1 MEEQIQET
9 EVVKEGLGSL
19 APSGGNAMT
28 SIENAA
34 NPGAP
39 VVGNILDQQEKAR
52 NLSEVQLIEYAKSPN
67 PSVIPSYLVT
77 AELMRRKS
85 NKDKEAK
92 APDFTVAQEV
102 VAEAEQGIMS
112 QMQRQAPKMPP
123 GGFVPPMQQ
132 RAPQPQQRRPQMNP
146 PGIMGQIQQ
155 RAPQRPGGVA
165 NTQPRQQMT
174 REQIMARGVPTL
186 PNPGNKMGQGGM
198 AQGGI
203 IGFAP
208 GGYTTTPGYYVP
220 KVKGK
225 GAIANL
231 QYAPERESDNPIMP
245 PINTNPGLYQDF
257 PVGDYESYVDTIA
270 GLGRD
275 KRDPTL
281 IEDIQE
287 SFETPYDS
295 EIIRLQESLENPVP
309 RTSIDGG
316 VPNRKNFF
324 SGEGEYGKDGTP
336 TDVVEL
342 QENIDYIQEKN
353 PNYAS
358 GNIQG
363 TEQDLRQSIAELE
376 YQRELWFKGDSANLI
391 KQRGMRNPES
401 NESFRYDETIK
412 EQIVKPQGSGQGNG
426 FSGLG
431 AERRPTDDDIASG
444 RRVGINPPP
453 GTMTLD
459 EMIAKGY
466 NRFNPAGGPV
476 DPVPNLTVKQYQKD
490 LAEANSAFGLE
501 PTKDYYAAQRKLVG
515 EEKAELLKD
524 KQDYTNLNLMQ
535 TGLLIAQTGDI
546 YGQGAEGIGREILN
560 TKDAKKL
567 KKISEKEER
576 AIRGM
581 ERAEISGDAKGY
593 MKERKIQKEQ
603 QLAAIKLNM
612 DAYADALKAQA
623 TGMGKRGKDWIDA
636 VNAAEKIVKRDG
648 NVSSRYAGNEAG
660 FKKDIYTTALE
671 IYNNPGRVPNTTS
684 AGSAGTANERG
695 PDISNRKP
703 LTSFKS

>member
-19 APSGGNAMT
+19 TPEGGNAMT
-28 SIENAA
+28 SIQNAA
-34 NPGAP
+34 NPGIP
-39 VVGNILDQQEKAR
+39 VGNIVEQQETAR
-52 NLSEVQLIEYAKSPN
+52 GLSEVQLIELAKSPD
-67 PSVIPSYLVT
+67 PSLIPPYLVT
-77 AELMRRKS
+77 SELMRRKTVRE
-85 NKDKEAK
+85 KAQAK
-92 APDFTVAQEV
+92 APQLTVAQDAV
-102 VAEAEQGIMS
+102 NNAEQGIMS
-112 QMQRQAPKMPP
+112 QLQRQAPKMPP

-155 RAPQRPGGVA
+155 RAPQRPGGVV
-165 NTQPRQQMT
+165 NTQPQQQMT

-186 PNPGNKMGQGGM
+186 PNPGNRLGQGGM

-208 GGYTTTPGYYVP
+208 GGYTTTPGYYMP

-231 QYAPERESDNPIMP
+231 QYAPERESDNPMLP
-245 PINTNPGLYQDF
+245 AINTSQGLYQDF
-257 PVGDYESYVDTIA
+257 PVGNYESYVDTIT

-295 EIIRLQESLENPVP
+295 EIIRLQESLENPVS
-309 RTSIDGG
+309 RNSMDGG

-336 TDVVEL
+336 TDVVKL

-363 TEQDLRQSIAELE
+363 TEQDLRQSIADLK
-376 YQRELWFKGDSANLI
+376 YQRELWFKGESDNLI

-401 NESFRYDETIK
+401 NQGFVYDEKIK
-412 EQIVKPQGSGQGNG
+412 EQIVKPQGGG
-426 FSGLG
+426 FTGTG
-431 AERRPTDDDIASG
+431 
-444 RRVGINPPP
+444 GIDKNPPP
-453 GTMTLD
+453 GLGPNNLGGDIT
-459 EMIAKGY
+459 KGY

-476 DPVPNLTVKQYQKD
+476 EPVPNLTVKQYQKD
-490 LAEANSAFGLE
+490 LAEANAAFGLE
-501 PTKDYYAAQRKLVG
+501 PAKDYYAAQRKLVG

-535 TGLLIAQTGDI
+535 TGLRIAQTGDI

-612 DAYADALKAQA
+612 DAYGDFLKSQADQF
-623 TGMGKRGKDWIDA
+623 GKRGKDWIDA
-636 VNAAEKIVKRDG
+636 INAAEKIVKRDG
-648 NVSSRYAGNEAG
+648 NVSARYASKGGEA
-660 FKKDIYTTALE
+660 KYKNDIYTTALE
-671 IYNNPGRVPNTTS
+671 LYNNPGRMPNTTS
-684 AGSAGTANERG
+684 AGSGQTRKERG
-695 PDISNRKP
+695 EDIINLSPSQQNLKEKY
-703 LTSFKS
+703 S